1 MLLPPDGVA
10 RRPALGAGALA
21 PDHAHL
27 RAEHGLS
34 LLVEVERGGA
44 QQSLLY
50 DAGLGRDT
58 ALHNMDVLGVGLG
71 DLRAV
76 VLSHGH
82 SDHHGGLEGMVRR
95 AGRAG
100 LPLVLHPRRPGA
112 SGGWSSPAGAS
123 CTCRP
128 RAAATWTEALRRDRR
143 GAQREPADR
152 RRRAGDRRG
161 PSGSRRSSA
170 ACPVVR
176 RRSRLSGDTAIGLL
190 FVGMLALGV
199 VIVSRSD
206 SFSGDLTSIL
216 FGEVL
221 GISWGDVWLQLG
233 AAVAVAAVCAVCAR
247 PFLLLAFDREHARAA
262 GFSPDLYE
270 WLLLGMVALTV
281 VVSFQTVGT
290 LLVFGMLIAPP
301 ATAALAVRRIGAM
314 MAVAAVLGVLSV
326 AVGLLLSYHYDLAA
340 GASIVLVE
348 VAAFFVVLTAQSL
361 RRPAVRPAP
370 A

>member
-1 MLLPPDGVA
+1 VGPLLDPFIDNEFMQRALLAGGLVAIACAIVGTFVVLRGLAFIGDALAHGVL
-10 RRPALGAGALA
+10 PGIAGAIL
-21 PDHAHL
+21 L
-27 RAEHGLS
+27 GLPGI
-34 LLVEVERGGA
+34 GGA
-44 QQSLLY
+44 VVGAAVMI
-50 DAGLGRDT
+50 AGVT
-58 ALHNMDVLGVGLG
+58 
-71 DLRAV
+71 
-76 VLSHGH
+76 
-82 SDHHGGLEGMVRR
+82 
-95 AGRAG
+95 
-100 LPLVLHPRRPGA
+100 
-112 SGGWSSPAGAS
+112 
-123 CTCRP
+123 
-128 RAAATWTEALRRDRR
+128 
-143 GAQREPADR
+143 
-152 RRRAGDRRG
+152 
-161 PSGSRRSSA
+161 
-170 ACPVVR
+170 VVR

-247 PFLLLAFDREHARAA
+247 PFLLLAFDREHALAA
-262 GFSPDLYE
+262 GFSADLYE
-270 WLLLGMVALTV
+270 WLLLGTVALTV